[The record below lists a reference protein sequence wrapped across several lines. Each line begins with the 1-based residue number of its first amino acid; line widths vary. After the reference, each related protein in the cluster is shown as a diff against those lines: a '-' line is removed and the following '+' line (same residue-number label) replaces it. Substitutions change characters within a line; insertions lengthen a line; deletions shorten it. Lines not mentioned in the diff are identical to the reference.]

1 MHYEFNSK
9 HISVYNRFSRKSHQA
24 DHKLQFSSQ
33 LHYSSGRPHHL
44 SGSGEGEFSVFLQDI
59 LSGILSPKHLLN
71 ESTDILLPDST
82 SATDITI
89 NVQNAQGETKTL
101 SLKAV
106 IGGISKRLLRRLLDE
121 NSNIF
126 TWKLLNSSV
135 NFFKTTR
142 TNGRIITIRETELLP
157 IPFLY
162 PDGALKVVAA
172 GIETSLSGTAGQPVA
187 LNLYRLRQKLFQTNQ
202 KLASVFDI
210 YSGSTKSCTI
220 VITPGTVSRER
231 YLLEFLNSYGAYERI
246 EVTGIGNI
254 ESEIESDS
262 TYQIYDESIDDYIEA
277 RERQSARDKL
287 QVESGY
293 RNTEE
298 LVHLMDMLASDDIK
312 ILGLSGRNIRVNA
325 VADNLTHAI
334 RSTVPESIKMTLH
347 FVDSDVRYTG
357 SLSED
362 EIGNPRIHTEQFT
375 PQFN

>member
-1 MHYEFNSK
+1 MSLTANIYPSTIALAGNPIKLTINSS
-9 HISVYNRFSRKSHQA
+9 SVVSYTIRQA
-24 DHKLQFSSQ
+24 DRTIF
-33 LHYSSGRPHHL
+33 

-59 LSGILSPKHLLN
+59 FSGILSPKHLLN
-71 ESTDILLPDST
+71 ESTDILLLDST
-82 SATDITI
+82 SATDIAI
-89 NVQNAQGETKTL
+89 SVQNTQGETKTL

-172 GIETSLSGTAGQPVA
+172 GIETSFSGTAGQPVA
-187 LNLYRLRQKLFQTNQ
+187 LNLYRLRKKLFQTNQ

-298 LVHLMDMLASDDIK
+298 LVHLMDMLASDEIK

-334 RSTVPESIKMTLH
+334 RSTLPESIKMTLH

>member
-1 MHYEFNSK
+1 MSLTANIYPSTIALAGNHIKLTINSS
-9 HISVYNRFSRKSHQA
+9 SVVSYTIRQA
-24 DHKLQFSSQ
+24 DRTIF
-33 LHYSSGRPHHL
+33 

-71 ESTDILLPDST
+71 ESTDILLADST
-82 SATDITI
+82 SATDIAI
-89 NVQNAQGETKTL
+89 SVQNTQGETKTL

-162 PDGALKVVAA
+162 PDGALKIVAA

>member
-1 MHYEFNSK
+1 MSLTANIYPSTIALAGNPIKLTINSS
-9 HISVYNRFSRKSHQA
+9 SVVSYTIRQA
-24 DHKLQFSSQ
+24 DRTIF
-33 LHYSSGRPHHL
+33 

-71 ESTDILLPDST
+71 ESTDILLADST
-82 SATDITI
+82 SATDIAI
-89 NVQNAQGETKTL
+89 SVQNTQGETKTL

-162 PDGALKVVAA
+162 PDGALKIVAA

-220 VITPGTVSRER
+220 VITSGTVSRER

>member
-1 MHYEFNSK
+1 MSLTANIYPSTIALAGNPIKLTINSS
-9 HISVYNRFSRKSHQA
+9 SVVSYTIRQA
-24 DHKLQFSSQ
+24 DRTIF
-33 LHYSSGRPHHL
+33 

-59 LSGILSPKHLLN
+59 FSGILSPKHLLN
-71 ESTDILLPDST
+71 ESTDILLLDST
-82 SATDITI
+82 SATDIAI
-89 NVQNAQGETKTL
+89 SVQNTQGETKTL

-162 PDGALKVVAA
+162 PDGALKIVAA

-334 RSTVPESIKMTLH
+334 RSTLPESIKMTLH

>member
-1 MHYEFNSK
+1 MSLTANIYPSTIALAGNPIKLTINSS
-9 HISVYNRFSRKSHQA
+9 SVVSYTIRQA
-24 DHKLQFSSQ
+24 DRTIF
-33 LHYSSGRPHHL
+33 

-82 SATDITI
+82 SATDIAI
-89 NVQNAQGETKTL
+89 SVQNTQGETKTL

-162 PDGALKVVAA
+162 PDGALKIVAA

-231 YLLEFLNSYGAYERI
+231 YLLEFLNSY
-246 EVTGIGNI
+246 
-254 ESEIESDS
+254 
-262 TYQIYDESIDDYIEA
+262 QIYDESIDDYIEA

-325 VADNLTHAI
+325 VDDNLTHAI

>member
-1 MHYEFNSK
+1 MSLTANIYPSTIALAGNPIKLTINSS
-9 HISVYNRFSRKSHQA
+9 SVVSYTIRQA
-24 DHKLQFSSQ
+24 DRTIF
-33 LHYSSGRPHHL
+33 

-59 LSGILSPKHLLN
+59 FSGILSPKHLLN
-71 ESTDILLPDST
+71 ESTDILLADST
-82 SATDITI
+82 SATDIAI
-89 NVQNAQGETKTL
+89 SVQNTQGETKTL

-187 LNLYRLRQKLFQTNQ
+187 LNLYRLRKKLFQTNQ

>member
-1 MHYEFNSK
+1 MSLTANIYPSTIALAGNPIKLTINSS
-9 HISVYNRFSRKSHQA
+9 SVVSYTIRQA
-24 DHKLQFSSQ
+24 DRTIF
-33 LHYSSGRPHHL
+33 

-71 ESTDILLPDST
+71 ESTDILLLDST
-82 SATDITI
+82 SATDIAI
-89 NVQNAQGETKTL
+89 SVQNTQGETKTL

-142 TNGRIITIRETELLP
+142 TNGLIITIRETELLP

-187 LNLYRLRQKLFQTNQ
+187 LNLYRLRKKLFQTNQ

-287 QVESGY
+287 LVESGY

-325 VADNLTHAI
+325 AADNLTHAI

>member
-1 MHYEFNSK
+1 MSLTANIYPSTIALAGNPIKLTINSS
-9 HISVYNRFSRKSHQA
+9 SVVSYIIRQA
-24 DHKLQFSSQ
+24 DRTIF
-33 LHYSSGRPHHL
+33 

-71 ESTDILLPDST
+71 ESTDILLADST
-82 SATDITI
+82 SATDIAI
-89 NVQNAQGETKTL
+89 SVQNTQGETKTL

-162 PDGALKVVAA
+162 PDGALKIVAA

-220 VITPGTVSRER
+220 VITSGTVSRER

-298 LVHLMDMLASDDIK
+298 LVHLMDMLASDEIK

>member
-1 MHYEFNSK
+1 MSLTANIYPSTIALAGNPIKLTINSS
-9 HISVYNRFSRKSHQA
+9 SVVSYTIRQA
-24 DHKLQFSSQ
+24 DRTIF
-33 LHYSSGRPHHL
+33 

-59 LSGILSPKHLLN
+59 FSGILSPKHLLN
-71 ESTDILLPDST
+71 ESTDILLLDST
-82 SATDITI
+82 SATDIAI
-89 NVQNAQGETKTL
+89 SVQNTQGETKTL

-187 LNLYRLRQKLFQTNQ
+187 LNLYRLRKKLFQTNQ

>member
-1 MHYEFNSK
+1 MSLTANIYPSTIALAGNPIKLTINSS
-9 HISVYNRFSRKSHQA
+9 SVVSYTIRQA
-24 DHKLQFSSQ
+24 DRTIF
-33 LHYSSGRPHHL
+33 

-59 LSGILSPKHLLN
+59 FSGILSPKHLLN
-71 ESTDILLPDST
+71 ESTDILLLDST
-82 SATDITI
+82 SATDIAI
-89 NVQNAQGETKTL
+89 SVQNTQGETKTL

-187 LNLYRLRQKLFQTNQ
+187 LNLYRLRKKLFQTNQ

-246 EVTGIGNI
+246 EVTGSGNI

-334 RSTVPESIKMTLH
+334 RSTLPESIKMTLH

>member
-1 MHYEFNSK
+1 MSLTANIYPSTIALAGNPIKLTINSS
-9 HISVYNRFSRKSHQA
+9 SVVSYIIRQA
-24 DHKLQFSSQ
+24 DRTIF
-33 LHYSSGRPHHL
+33 

-71 ESTDILLPDST
+71 ESTDILLADST
-82 SATDITI
+82 SATDIAI
-89 NVQNAQGETKTL
+89 SVQNTQGETKTL

-162 PDGALKVVAA
+162 PDGALKIVAA

-220 VITPGTVSRER
+220 VITSGTVSRER

-293 RNTEE
+293 RNTEV
-298 LVHLMDMLASDDIK
+298 LVHLMDMLASDEIK

-362 EIGNPRIHTEQFT
+362 EIGTPRIHTEQFT

>member
-1 MHYEFNSK
+1 MSLTANIYPSTIALVGNPIKLTINSS
-9 HISVYNRFSRKSHQA
+9 SVVSYTIRQA
-24 DHKLQFSSQ
+24 DRTIF
-33 LHYSSGRPHHL
+33 
-44 SGSGEGEFSVFLQDI
+44 SGSGEGEFSVVLQDI
-59 LSGILSPKHLLN
+59 LSAILSPKHLLN
-71 ESTDILLPDST
+71 ESTDILLLDST
-82 SATDITI
+82 SATDIAI
-89 NVQNAQGETKTL
+89 SVQNTQGETKTL

-162 PDGALKVVAA
+162 PDGALKIVAA

-210 YSGSTKSCTI
+210 YSGSIKSCTI

>member
-1 MHYEFNSK
+1 MSLTANIYPSTIALAGNPIKLTINSS
-9 HISVYNRFSRKSHQA
+9 SVVSYTIRQA
-24 DHKLQFSSQ
+24 DRTIF
-33 LHYSSGRPHHL
+33 

-71 ESTDILLPDST
+71 ESTDILLPDPT
-82 SATDITI
+82 SATDIAI
-89 NVQNAQGETKTL
+89 SVQNTQGETKTL

-202 KLASVFDI
+202 KLASVFEI
-210 YSGSTKSCTI
+210 YSGSTQSCTI

>member
-1 MHYEFNSK
+1 MSLTANIYPSTIALAGNPIKLTINSS
-9 HISVYNRFSRKSHQA
+9 SVVSYTIRQA
-24 DHKLQFSSQ
+24 DRTIF
-33 LHYSSGRPHHL
+33 
-44 SGSGEGEFSVFLQDI
+44 SGSGEGEFTVFLQDI
-59 LSGILSPKHLLN
+59 LSGILGPKHLLN

-82 SATDITI
+82 SATDIAI
-89 NVQNAQGETKTL
+89 NVQNTQGETKTL

>member
-1 MHYEFNSK
+1 MSLTANIYPSTIALAGNPIKLTINSS
-9 HISVYNRFSRKSHQA
+9 SVVSYIIRQA
-24 DHKLQFSSQ
+24 DRTIF
-33 LHYSSGRPHHL
+33 

-71 ESTDILLPDST
+71 ESTDILLADST
-82 SATDITI
+82 SATDIAI
-89 NVQNAQGETKTL
+89 SVQNTQGETKTL

-162 PDGALKVVAA
+162 PNGALKIVAA

-220 VITPGTVSRER
+220 VITSGTVSRER

-298 LVHLMDMLASDDIK
+298 LVHLMDMLASDEIK

>member
-1 MHYEFNSK
+1 MSLTANIYPSTIALAGNPIKLTINSS
-9 HISVYNRFSRKSHQA
+9 SVVSYIIRQA
-24 DHKLQFSSQ
+24 DRTIF
-33 LHYSSGRPHHL
+33 

-71 ESTDILLPDST
+71 ESTDILLADST
-82 SATDITI
+82 SATDIAI
-89 NVQNAQGETKTL
+89 SVQNTKGETKTL

-162 PDGALKVVAA
+162 PDGALKIVAA

-220 VITPGTVSRER
+220 VITSGTVSRER

-298 LVHLMDMLASDDIK
+298 LVHLMDMLASDEIK

-325 VADNLTHAI
+325 VADNLTNAI

>member
-1 MHYEFNSK
+1 MSLTANIYPSTIALAGNPIKLTINSS
-9 HISVYNRFSRKSHQA
+9 SVVSYTIRQA
-24 DHKLQFSSQ
+24 DRTIF
-33 LHYSSGRPHHL
+33 

-59 LSGILSPKHLLN
+59 FSGILSPKHLLN
-71 ESTDILLPDST
+71 ESTDILLLDST
-82 SATDITI
+82 SATDIAI
-89 NVQNAQGETKTL
+89 SVQNTQGETKTL

-187 LNLYRLRQKLFQTNQ
+187 LNLYRLRKKLFQTNQ

-334 RSTVPESIKMTLH
+334 RSTLPESIKMTLH

>member
-1 MHYEFNSK
+1 MSLTANIYPSTIALAGNPIKLTINSS
-9 HISVYNRFSRKSHQA
+9 SVVSYTIRQA
-24 DHKLQFSSQ
+24 DRTIF
-33 LHYSSGRPHHL
+33 

-71 ESTDILLPDST
+71 ESTDILLLDST
-82 SATDITI
+82 SATDIAI
-89 NVQNAQGETKTL
+89 SVQNTQGETKAL

-142 TNGRIITIRETELLP
+142 TNARIITIRETELLP

-220 VITPGTVSRER
+220 VIIPGTVSRER

>member
-1 MHYEFNSK
+1 MSLTANIYPSTIALVGNPIKLTINSS
-9 HISVYNRFSRKSHQA
+9 SVVSYTIRQA
-24 DHKLQFSSQ
+24 DRTIF
-33 LHYSSGRPHHL
+33 

-71 ESTDILLPDST
+71 ESTDILLLDST
-82 SATDITI
+82 SATDIAI
-89 NVQNAQGETKTL
+89 SVQNTQGETKTL

-162 PDGALKVVAA
+162 PDGALKIVAA

-210 YSGSTKSCTI
+210 YSGSIKSCTI

-298 LVHLMDMLASDDIK
+298 LVHLMDTLASDDIK

>member
-1 MHYEFNSK
+1 MSLTANIYPSTIALAGNPIKLTINSS
-9 HISVYNRFSRKSHQA
+9 SVVSYTIRQA
-24 DHKLQFSSQ
+24 DRTIF
-33 LHYSSGRPHHL
+33 

-59 LSGILSPKHLLN
+59 FSGILSPKHLLN
-71 ESTDILLPDST
+71 ESTDILLLDST
-82 SATDITI
+82 SATDIAI
-89 NVQNAQGETKTL
+89 SVQNTQGETKTL

-187 LNLYRLRQKLFQTNQ
+187 LNLYRLRKKLFQTNQ

-287 QVESGY
+287 LVESGY

-334 RSTVPESIKMTLH
+334 RSTLPESIKMTLH

-362 EIGNPRIHTEQFT
+362 EIGNPRIQTEQFT

>member
-1 MHYEFNSK
+1 MSLTANIYPSTIALAGNPIKLTINSS
-9 HISVYNRFSRKSHQA
+9 SVVSYTIRQA
-24 DHKLQFSSQ
+24 DRTIF
-33 LHYSSGRPHHL
+33 

-59 LSGILSPKHLLN
+59 FSGILSPKHLLN
-71 ESTDILLPDST
+71 ESTDILLLDST
-82 SATDITI
+82 SATDIAI
-89 NVQNAQGETKTL
+89 SVQNTQGETKTL

-187 LNLYRLRQKLFQTNQ
+187 LNLYRLRKKLFQTNQ

-334 RSTVPESIKMTLH
+334 RSTLPESIKMTLH

-362 EIGNPRIHTEQFT
+362 DIGNPRIHTEQFT

>member
-1 MHYEFNSK
+1 MSLTANIYPSTIALAGNPIKLTINSS
-9 HISVYNRFSRKSHQA
+9 SVVSYTIRQA
-24 DHKLQFSSQ
+24 DRTIF
-33 LHYSSGRPHHL
+33 
-44 SGSGEGEFSVFLQDI
+44 SGSGEGEVSVFLQDI

-71 ESTDILLPDST
+71 ESTDILLLDST
-82 SATDITI
+82 SATDIAI
-89 NVQNAQGETKTL
+89 SVQNTQGETKTL

-187 LNLYRLRQKLFQTNQ
+187 LNLYRLRKKLFQTNQ

-287 QVESGY
+287 LVESGY

>member
-1 MHYEFNSK
+1 MSLTANIYPSTIALVGNPIKLTINSS
-9 HISVYNRFSRKSHQA
+9 SVVSYTIRQA
-24 DHKLQFSSQ
+24 DRTIF
-33 LHYSSGRPHHL
+33 

-71 ESTDILLPDST
+71 ESTDILLLDST
-82 SATDITI
+82 SATDIAI
-89 NVQNAQGETKTL
+89 SVQNTQGETKTL

-106 IGGISKRLLRRLLDE
+106 MGGISKRLLRRLLDE

-135 NFFKTTR
+135 NFFKITR

-187 LNLYRLRQKLFQTNQ
+187 LNLYRLRKKLFQTNQ

>member
-1 MHYEFNSK
+1 MSLTANIYPSTIALAGNPIKLTINSS
-9 HISVYNRFSRKSHQA
+9 SVVSYTIRQA
-24 DHKLQFSSQ
+24 DRTIF
-33 LHYSSGRPHHL
+33 

-71 ESTDILLPDST
+71 ESTDILLLDST
-82 SATDITI
+82 SATDIAI
-89 NVQNAQGETKTL
+89 SVQNTQGETKTL

-126 TWKLLNSSV
+126 TWKLLNSSA

-231 YLLEFLNSYGAYERI
+231 YLLEFLNSYGAYERV

>member
-1 MHYEFNSK
+1 MSLTANIYPSTIALVGNPIKLTINSS
-9 HISVYNRFSRKSHQA
+9 SVVSYTIRQA
-24 DHKLQFSSQ
+24 DRTIF
-33 LHYSSGRPHHL
+33 

-71 ESTDILLPDST
+71 ESTDILLLDST
-82 SATDITI
+82 SATDIAI
-89 NVQNAQGETKTL
+89 SVQNTQGETKTL

-106 IGGISKRLLRRLLDE
+106 MGGISKRLLRRLLDE

-187 LNLYRLRQKLFQTNQ
+187 LNLYRLRKKLFQTNQ

>member
-1 MHYEFNSK
+1 MSLTANIYPSTIALAGNPIKLTINSS
-9 HISVYNRFSRKSHQA
+9 SVVSYTIRQA
-24 DHKLQFSSQ
+24 DRTIF
-33 LHYSSGRPHHL
+33 

-59 LSGILSPKHLLN
+59 FSGILSPKHLLN
-71 ESTDILLPDST
+71 ESTDILLLDST
-82 SATDITI
+82 SATDIAI
-89 NVQNAQGETKTL
+89 SVQNTQGETKTL

-187 LNLYRLRQKLFQTNQ
+187 LNLYRLRKKLFQTNQ

-325 VADNLTHAI
+325 IADNLTHAI
-334 RSTVPESIKMTLH
+334 RSTLPESIKMTLH

>member
-1 MHYEFNSK
+1 MSLTANIYPSTIALAGNPIKLTINSS
-9 HISVYNRFSRKSHQA
+9 SVVSYTIRQA
-24 DHKLQFSSQ
+24 DRTIF
-33 LHYSSGRPHHL
+33 

-59 LSGILSPKHLLN
+59 FSGILSPKHLLN
-71 ESTDILLPDST
+71 ESTDILLLDST
-82 SATDITI
+82 SATDIAI
-89 NVQNAQGETKTL
+89 SVQNTQGETKTL

-187 LNLYRLRQKLFQTNQ
+187 LNLYRLRKKLFQTNQ

-231 YLLEFLNSYGAYERI
+231 YLPEFLNSYGAYERI

-334 RSTVPESIKMTLH
+334 RSTLPESIKMTLH

>member
-1 MHYEFNSK
+1 MSLTANIYPSTIALAGNPIKLTINSS
-9 HISVYNRFSRKSHQA
+9 SVVSYTIRQA
-24 DHKLQFSSQ
+24 DRTIF
-33 LHYSSGRPHHL
+33 

-82 SATDITI
+82 SATDIAI
-89 NVQNAQGETKTL
+89 SVQNTQGETKTL

-157 IPFLY
+157 ISFLY

>member
-1 MHYEFNSK
+1 MSLTANIYPSTIALAGNPIKLTINSS
-9 HISVYNRFSRKSHQA
+9 SVVSYTIRQA
-24 DHKLQFSSQ
+24 DRTIF
-33 LHYSSGRPHHL
+33 

-59 LSGILSPKHLLN
+59 FSGILSPKHLLN
-71 ESTDILLPDST
+71 ESTDILLADST
-82 SATDITI
+82 SATDIAI
-89 NVQNAQGETKTL
+89 SVQNTQGETKTL

-135 NFFKTTR
+135 NFFNTTR

-187 LNLYRLRQKLFQTNQ
+187 LNLYRLRKKLFQTNQ

-287 QVESGY
+287 LVESGY

>member
-1 MHYEFNSK
+1 MSLTANIYPSTIALAGNPIKLTINSS
-9 HISVYNRFSRKSHQA
+9 SVVSYTIRQA
-24 DHKLQFSSQ
+24 DRTIF
-33 LHYSSGRPHHL
+33 

-71 ESTDILLPDST
+71 ESTDILLLDST
-82 SATDITI
+82 SATDIAI
-89 NVQNAQGETKTL
+89 SVQNTQGETKTL

-187 LNLYRLRQKLFQTNQ
+187 LNLYRLRKKLFQTNQ

-246 EVTGIGNI
+246 EVTGISNI

-334 RSTVPESIKMTLH
+334 RSTAPESIKMTLH

>member
-1 MHYEFNSK
+1 MSLTANIYPSTIALAGNPIKLTINSS
-9 HISVYNRFSRKSHQA
+9 SVVSYTIRQTDRTIF
-24 DHKLQFSSQ
+24 
-33 LHYSSGRPHHL
+33 

-71 ESTDILLPDST
+71 ESTDILLADST
-82 SATDITI
+82 SATDIAI
-89 NVQNAQGETKTL
+89 SVQNTQGETKTL

-162 PDGALKVVAA
+162 PDGALKIVAA

-220 VITPGTVSRER
+220 VITSGTVSRER

>member
-1 MHYEFNSK
+1 MNDDKTITAAIETSNVTALLAAY
-9 HISVYNRFSRKSHQA
+9 RKFTS
-24 DHKLQFSSQ
+24 
-33 LHYSSGRPHHL
+33 SSGATTD
-44 SGSGEGEFSVFLQDI
+44 EFF
-59 LSGILSPKHLLN
+59 
-71 ESTDILLPDST
+71 
-82 SATDITI
+82 
-89 NVQNAQGETKTL
+89 
-101 SLKAV
+101 
-106 IGGISKRLLRRLLDE
+106 R
-121 NSNIF
+121 F
-126 TWKLLNSSV
+126 
-135 NFFKTTR
+135 
-142 TNGRIITIRETELLP
+142 ITIRETELLP

-187 LNLYRLRQKLFQTNQ
+187 LNLYRLRKKLFQTNQ

-287 QVESGY
+287 LVESGY

-298 LVHLMDMLASDDIK
+298 LVHLMDMLASDELSSFQVNILLFSSNRRRNSRLLMPPITAFRERVLVSPWVFWTLMAISVAEVESSSNISVDSLSRC
-312 ILGLSGRNIRVNA
+312 LGLRI
-325 VADNLTHAI
+325 
-334 RSTVPESIKMTLH
+334 PE
-347 FVDSDVRYTG
+347 
-357 SLSED
+357 
-362 EIGNPRIHTEQFT
+362 RIS
-375 PQFN
+375 

>member
-1 MHYEFNSK
+1 MSLTANIYPSTIALAGNPIKLTINSS
-9 HISVYNRFSRKSHQA
+9 SVVSYTIRQA
-24 DHKLQFSSQ
+24 DRTIF
-33 LHYSSGRPHHL
+33 

-82 SATDITI
+82 SATDIAI
-89 NVQNAQGETKTL
+89 SVQNTQGETKTL

-187 LNLYRLRQKLFQTNQ
+187 LNLYRLRKKLFQTNQ

-254 ESEIESDS
+254 ESEIDSDS
-262 TYQIYDESIDDYIEA
+262 TYQIYDESIDDYIVA